1 MIIALLFHRHFHIMG
16 IVSSRT
22 SRSAARPIDYFQNK
36 RAAVLSA
43 SANIPGTNAVH
54 LPYSTPNKNGMCP
67 MK

>member
-1 MIIALLFHRHFHIMG
+1 MIIALLLHRHFYILG